1 VARVVVVDPARSPVM
16 IREAICGW
24 YSIVVV
30 KKYVLHCA
38 RKSHLGRDVNGIM
51 FNVNLFNVNLF
62 TK

>member
-1 VARVVVVDPARSPVM
+1 VVVVDPARSPVM

-51 FNVNLFNVNLF
+51 FNVNLF